1 MTPIEYQLQDIER
14 RVGKL
19 ERELRETESKLIE
32 VRNQS
37 TDNLATAL
45 IAIAISFDL
54 LLFIVAL
61 RR

>member
-45 IAIAISFDL
+45 IAIVISFDL